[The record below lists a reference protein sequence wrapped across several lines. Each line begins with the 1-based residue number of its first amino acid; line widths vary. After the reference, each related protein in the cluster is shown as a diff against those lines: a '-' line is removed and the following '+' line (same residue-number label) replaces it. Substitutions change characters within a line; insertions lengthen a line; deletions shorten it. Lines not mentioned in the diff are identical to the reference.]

1 MIAVAYHFSV
11 SMGWKPVVYY
21 YEGEKRVERKLPLF
35 YSLDEA
41 RAHVELEKMSIMDER
56 LSLRQE
62 APL

>member
-1 MIAVAYHFSV
+1 MIFAAYHFSV

-21 YEGEKRVERKLPLF
+21 YEEGKRVERKLPFF
-35 YSLDEA
+35 YALDEA